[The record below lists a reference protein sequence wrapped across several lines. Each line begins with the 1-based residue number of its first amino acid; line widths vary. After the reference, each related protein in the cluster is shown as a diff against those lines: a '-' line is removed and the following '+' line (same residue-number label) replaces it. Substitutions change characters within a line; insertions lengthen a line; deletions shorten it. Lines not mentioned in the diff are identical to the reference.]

1 MCVGYLTT
9 HAVSVGNEKK
19 KSRFII
25 LMKIRRIT
33 VLKTLLFFALSAMK
47 KHKRKGGFTRNLD
60 APFVTLSRDQ
70 WLKEVALRWDLAN
83 KKDVE
88 RQVGNNSRS
97 KQLFKHAPTLVKSTR
112 ELQRGKRIKDNPNII
127 QLEEMDRQGASGPT
141 MPIYLKNPTEFDNLI
156 NKGIENKGEPIDLNK
171 TVKDYQESF
180 KYYEQAEK
188 LDPDEEAFIH
198 KLRANVGI
206 DIGINYYIK
215 ALETEKHNRA
225 VSQAVVR
232 ELGEISEF
240 LKELQDYYT
249 KKPESEAEDT

>member
-1 MCVGYLTT
+1 MDSIT
-9 HAVSVGNEKK
+9 EK
-19 KSRFII
+19 I
-25 LMKIRRIT
+25 LEFTI
-33 VLKTLLFFALSAMK
+33 
-47 KHKRKGGFTRNLD
+47 KHIL
-60 APFVTLSRDQ
+60 PM
-70 WLKEVALRWDLAN
+70 
-83 KKDVE
+83 
-88 RQVGNNSRS
+88 
-97 KQLFKHAPTLVKSTR
+97 LFKHAPTLVKSTR

-180 KYYEQAEK
+180 NYYDQAEK

-215 ALETEKHNRA
+215 ALETEKQNRA
-225 VSQAVVR
+225 VSQTVVR

-240 LKELQDYYT
+240 LKGLQDYYT
-249 KKPESEAEDT
+249 KKPESEPEDT